1 MHHIIQTLSSYDA
14 LIDIIS
20 CVFTVL
26 ALVFTLYF
34 WLLDHLSEDESK
46 FIEGKEKFLKEL
58 KECLD
63 TISDNKDPEVL
74 LPIVQKVNNKLEVI
88 LNYRFWVRSKKKEDY
103 KKINVFYADSKYLIS
118 TIRRYVEAKEDQGSN
133 AAVES
138 REMES
143 GSLVR
148 IPVLGEEDLEDIQS
162 DYRNGLMYIIDFIES
177 WN

>member
-1 MHHIIQTLSSYDA
+1 MHTIIQTLSSYDA

-46 FIEGKEKFLKEL
+46 FIEGKEEFLNEL
-58 KECLD
+58 RECLK
-63 TISDNKDPEVL
+63 TIDNNDEPKAL
-74 LPIVQKVNNKLEVI
+74 LTNVQKVNNKLEVI
-88 LNYRFWVRSKKKEDY
+88 LNYRFWVRSKKKDDY

-118 TIRRYVEAKEDQGSN
+118 TIRRYVEAQESKAGGDSLVGIPALGKED
-133 AAVES
+133 
-138 REMES
+138 
-143 GSLVR
+143 L
-148 IPVLGEEDLEDIQS
+148 DDIQS

-177 WN
+177 WS

>member
-1 MHHIIQTLSSYDA
+1 MRTIIQTLSSYDA

-46 FIEGKEKFLKEL
+46 FIEGKEEFLNEL
-58 KECLD
+58 RECLK
-63 TISDNKDPEVL
+63 TINNNGEPKAL

-118 TIRRYVEAKEDQGSN
+118 TIRRYVEAQEAKAGSDSLVGIPALGKED
-133 AAVES
+133 
-138 REMES
+138 
-143 GSLVR
+143 L
-148 IPVLGEEDLEDIQS
+148 DDIQS

>member
-46 FIEGKEKFLKEL
+46 FIEGKEEFLNEL
-58 KECLD
+58 RECLK
-63 TISDNKDPEVL
+63 TINNNGEPKAL

-118 TIRRYVEAKEDQGSN
+118 TIRRYVEAQEAEADSDSLVGIPALGKED
-133 AAVES
+133 
-138 REMES
+138 
-143 GSLVR
+143 L
-148 IPVLGEEDLEDIQS
+148 DDIQS